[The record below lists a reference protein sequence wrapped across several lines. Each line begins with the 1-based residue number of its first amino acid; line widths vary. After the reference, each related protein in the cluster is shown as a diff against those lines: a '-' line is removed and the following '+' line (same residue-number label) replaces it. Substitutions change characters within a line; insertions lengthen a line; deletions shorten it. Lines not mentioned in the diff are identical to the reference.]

1 MLNLKPQLSIG
12 VRSPKNAVTILI
24 DNKQG
29 ASLDSSFNSRFK
41 TVINKGPSEIDIK
54 NQLNFRKIDNADNI
68 PVRYKLKTKL
78 KKMQQLN
85 YKDID
90 LKKLTNK
97 T

>member
-1 MLNLKPQLSIG
+1 LN
-12 VRSPKNAVTILI
+12 
-24 DNKQG
+24 
-29 ASLDSSFNSRFK
+29 SSFRFQ
-41 TVINKGPSEIDIK
+41 TAYNKGPSEIDIK

-68 PVRYKLKTKL
+68 PVKYKLKQKL

-97 T
+97 TQTQRTAEDKIAV